1 MESMTGYSHTEGT
14 TEQFSYTISI
24 KSLNSKYLEIFNHLP
39 RVLKDC
45 SEETEAMLKKTFVRG
60 KIELYVEV
68 FDWIEIKKVSVNYD
82 VVRAYYNEFS
92 SVAKKLKMQ
101 ESLDLSLL
109 LSMDG
114 VIHKERS
121 VLSAKTRSD
130 MLKAIRRSAEAVVKM
145 RLREGIAIKKDLKK
159 SLTALSSGLSRI
171 NLLTKDLAQKHFTR
185 LRETVESMAGARAG
199 DERLLSEIAILAD
212 KLDINEEKVRL
223 KDHLDKFTS
232 LMNEEGQIGK
242 RLDFLAQEL
251 FREINTI
258 SSKSNS
264 SAVAHIVVDMKNH
277 VDKIREHCRNVV

>member
-1 MESMTGYSHTEGT
+1 
-14 TEQFSYTISI
+14 
-24 KSLNSKYLEIFNHLP
+24 
-39 RVLKDC
+39 
-45 SEETEAMLKKTFVRG
+45 MLKKTFVRG
-60 KIELYVEV
+60 KIELNVEI

-82 VVRAYYNEFS
+82 VVRAYHNEFS
-92 SVAKKLKMQ
+92 TVAKKLKMQ
-101 ESLDLSLL
+101 DSLDLALL

-114 VIHKERS
+114 VIRKERS
-121 VLSAKTRSD
+121 VISAKTRSD
-130 MLKAIRRSAEAVVKM
+130 MLKAVRRSAEAVVKM
-145 RLREGIAIKKDLKK
+145 RLREGAAIKKDLKK
-159 SLTALSSGLSRI
+159 SLTAISSGLSRI
-171 NLLTKDLAQKHFTR
+171 NLLTKDLSQKHFLR
-185 LRETVESMAGARAG
+185 LREAVESMAGARVG

-223 KDHLDKFTS
+223 KDHLEKITS

-264 SAVAHIVVDMKNH
+264 SVVAHIVVDMKNH